1 MFFLQQNDSK
11 QLEKDLEDSII
22 ENNKLKQTIRNLEL
36 KLNEKKENKIII
48 NNMSASIKSPKNI
61 VPPMKFGEVLQFS
74 VEDTKKATIRASE
87 IFEKHTE
94 PDQSKR
100 LKSVADRT
108 KKVRSIR
115 IAKIEAAK
123 KNK

>member
-1 MFFLQQNDSK
+1 
-11 QLEKDLEDSII
+11 
-22 ENNKLKQTIRNLEL
+22 
-36 KLNEKKENKIII
+36 
-48 NNMSASIKSPKNI
+48 MSASIKPLKNV

-100 LKSVADRT
+100 LKSVVDRN

-115 IAKIEAAK
+115 IAKIEAK

>member
-22 ENNKLKQTIRNLEL
+22 ENNTLKQTIRNLEL

-87 IFEKHTE
+87 IFEKHT
-94 PDQSKR
+94 
-100 LKSVADRT
+100 
-108 KKVRSIR
+108 
-115 IAKIEAAK
+115 
-123 KNK
+123 